1 MLQAAEKVP
10 SVRNICEK
18 YEVNAAY
25 LERRAKEVWPDFT
38 VNHTLVDAPFSD
50 EEKAVRLRF
59 CYKYLD
65 MPEEFWLRV
74 VWVDEASLLLEP
86 RPQPAVGERGTVV
99 VVTDSRKQ
107 HHRYGCPHLNFCLAV
122 NGYAGLVFHGF
133 IHTTTGWSGKEYRV
147 GKQPL
152 TLLYN

>member
-1 MLQAAEKVP
+1 MF
-10 SVRNICEK
+10 N
-18 YEVNAAY
+18 
-25 LERRAKEVWPDFT
+25 
-38 VNHTLVDAPFSD
+38 TLVDAPFSD

-59 CYKYLD
+59 CYKYVD
-65 MPEEFWLRV
+65 MPEDFWLRV

-86 RPQPAVGERGTVV
+86 QPQPAVGERGTVV
-99 VVTDSRKQ
+99 VITDSRKK

-152 TLLYN
+152 TFALKLAVLCCTWLSLQVSSNPPKHSKTA